1 MTENE
6 LSFSTRRRVFFI
18 QAIYALMSNYQ
29 NLLTMDRKSILAVVN
44 NVMWA
49 SRYKAKNNPKE
60 SSSDIDI
67 LLEIVE
73 KLSVIDDLILQY
85 SNNGSLER
93 QPKVVLCILRI
104 GVYEL
109 RYSPH
114 KYSISNIIRDYL
126 NISVAF
132 DHEPESGFINS
143 ILDKV
148 LDKV

>member
-18 QAIYALMSNYQ
+18 QMIYALMSNYQ
-29 NLLTMDRKSILAVVN
+29 NLLTMDRKNILTVVN
-44 NVMWA
+44 NAMWA
-49 SRYKAKNNPKE
+49 SRYKAKDNPKE
-60 SSSDIDI
+60 SSVDIEI
-67 LLEIVE
+67 LLQVVE
-73 KLSVIDDLILQY
+73 KLSIIDDLILQY

-93 QPKVVLCILRI
+93 QPKIVLCILRI

-114 KYSISNIIRDYL
+114 KYTVSNIIRDYL
-126 NISVAF
+126 NIAVAF